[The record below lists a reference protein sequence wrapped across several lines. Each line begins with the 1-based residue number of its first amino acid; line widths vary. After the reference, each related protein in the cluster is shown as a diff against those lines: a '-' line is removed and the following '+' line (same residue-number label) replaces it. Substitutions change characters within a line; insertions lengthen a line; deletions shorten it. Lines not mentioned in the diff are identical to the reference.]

1 MLLNYG
7 FEKTLESNLD
17 CKEIQPFDPQENQS
31 WIFTGRTDAEADAP
45 KLWPPDA
52 KSWLI
57 RKDPDA
63 GKDWRQENR
72 TTEDRWLD
80 GITDSMD
87 VSLSKL
93 QEIGEGQGSL
103 LCCCPW
109 GCKGSDMSEQLNN
122 NKNSQISTLPLKFFL
137 NKTKHLQN
145 RILDHF
151 FPHKVV
157 IGHQGLVFSLSSTSV
172 SRDQTTPSFFLH
184 FFQF

>member
-1 MLLNYG
+1 MRVPWTARRSNHSILKKISPEYSLEGLTLKLMLQNSGHLMPRADS
-7 FEKTLESNLD
+7 FEKTLMLGKIEGRR
-17 CKEIQPFDPQENQS
+17 
-31 WIFTGRTDAEADAP
+31 TGQQRT
-45 KLWPPDA
+45 
-52 KSWLI
+52 
-57 RKDPDA
+57 
-63 GKDWRQENR
+63 
-72 TTEDRWLD
+72 RWLD

-87 VSLSKL
+87 VSLSML

-109 GCKGSDMSEQLNN
+109 GCKGSDMSERLNN
-122 NKNSQISTLPLKFFL
+122 NKNSHISTLPLKFFL
-137 NKTKHLQN
+137 TKTKHLQN